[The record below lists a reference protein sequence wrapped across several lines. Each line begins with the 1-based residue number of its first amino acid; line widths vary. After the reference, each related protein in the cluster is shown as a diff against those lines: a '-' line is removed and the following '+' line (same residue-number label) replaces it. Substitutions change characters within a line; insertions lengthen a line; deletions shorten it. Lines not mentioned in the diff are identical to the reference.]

1 MEPNQTLI
9 FDVELISIVDKTK
22 TEKKDDKNEEKK

>member
-22 TEKKDDKNEEKK
+22 TEKKDDKGGEKK